1 MKRIIALLLVVLFAV
16 SLSACNFN
24 DLYDGEDAEAPTADL
39 PEKDPVTAIP
49 PESSE
54 TEKNSGT
61 AIPPENSETE
71 KNSDTA
77 NPPENSETEKY
88 PSENR
93 LISAYK
99 DSNPNYTDASV
110 MYYYGIYNNN
120 VVAMMDHGGN
130 YFGEIWSEKIGE
142 TSIEYRNSNRIV
154 VLIENNTFL
163 TLTEA
168 YGQGLLTDAD
178 IADIAAKHKG
188 FLK

>member
-1 MKRIIALLLVVLFAV
+1 MKRIIAVLFVLLFVV

-24 DLYDGEDAEAPTADL
+24 NLYDGENAEAPTADL
-39 PEKDPVTAIP
+39 PEK
-49 PESSE
+49 
-54 TEKNSGT
+54 NSGT
-61 AIPPENSETE
+61 AI
-71 KNSDTA
+71 
-77 NPPENSETEKY
+77 PPENSETEKY

-93 LISAYK
+93 LISSYK
-99 DSNPNYTDASV
+99 DSNPNYTDVSV
-110 MYYYGIYNNN
+110 MYYYGIYNDN

-142 TSIEYRNSNRIV
+142 TSIEYRNSNRIL

-168 YGQGLLTDAD
+168 YSQGLLTDAD

>member
-1 MKRIIALLLVVLFAV
+1 MKRIIALLLVLLFVV

-39 PEKDPVTAIP
+39 PEKESVTAIP
-49 PESSE
+49 PES
-54 TEKNSGT
+54 
-61 AIPPENSETE
+61 
-71 KNSDTA
+71 
-77 NPPENSETEKY
+77 SETEKY

-93 LISAYK
+93 LISSYK

-142 TSIEYRNSNRIV
+142 TNIEYRDSNRIL

-168 YGQGLLTDAD
+168 YSQGLLTDAD
-178 IADIAAKHKG
+178 IADIAAKHKE

>member
-1 MKRIIALLLVVLFAV
+1 MNDIEAEVMKRGIALLLLLLLVV

-39 PEKDPVTAIP
+39 PEKDFVTAIP
-49 PESSE
+49 PES
-54 TEKNSGT
+54 
-61 AIPPENSETE
+61 
-71 KNSDTA
+71 
-77 NPPENSETEKY
+77 SETEKY

-93 LISAYK
+93 LISSYK

-110 MYYYGIYNNN
+110 MYYYGIYNDN

-142 TSIEYRNSNRIV
+142 TSIEYRNSNRIL

-168 YGQGLLTDAD
+168 YSQGLLTDAD
-178 IADIAAKHKG
+178 IADIAAKHKE

>member
-1 MKRIIALLLVVLFAV
+1 MNDIEAEVMKRGIALLLFLLLVV

-39 PEKDPVTAIP
+39 PEKESVTAIS
-49 PESSE
+49 PES
-54 TEKNSGT
+54 
-61 AIPPENSETE
+61 
-71 KNSDTA
+71 
-77 NPPENSETEKY
+77 SETEKY

-93 LISAYK
+93 LISSYK

-168 YGQGLLTDAD
+168 YGQGLLSDAD

>member
-16 SLSACNFN
+16 SLSACDFN
-24 DLYDGEDAEAPTADL
+24 DLYGGEDAEAPTADL
-39 PEKDPVTAIP
+39 PEKDSVTAIS
-49 PESSE
+49 PES
-54 TEKNSGT
+54 
-61 AIPPENSETE
+61 
-71 KNSDTA
+71 
-77 NPPENSETEKY
+77 SETEKY

-93 LISAYK
+93 LISSYK
-99 DSNPNYTDASV
+99 DSNPYYTDASV

-142 TSIEYRNSNRIV
+142 TNIEYRDSNRV
-154 VLIENNTFL
+154 LVLIENNTFL

-168 YGQGLLTDAD
+168 YGQGLLSDAD
-178 IADIAAKHKG
+178 IADISAKHKG

>member
-1 MKRIIALLLVVLFAV
+1 MKRIIALLLVLLFVV

-39 PEKDPVTAIP
+39 PEKESVTAIP
-49 PESSE
+49 PES
-54 TEKNSGT
+54 
-61 AIPPENSETE
+61 
-71 KNSDTA
+71 
-77 NPPENSETEKY
+77 SETEKY

-93 LISAYK
+93 LISSYK

-110 MYYYGIYNNN
+110 KYYYGIYNDN
-120 VVAMMDHGGN
+120 VVAMIDHGGN

-142 TSIEYRNSNRIV
+142 TSIEYRDSNRIL

-168 YGQGLLTDAD
+168 YGQGLLSDAD

>member
-1 MKRIIALLLVVLFAV
+1 MNDIEAEVMKRGIVLLLFLLLVV

-39 PEKDPVTAIP
+39 PEKDSVTALP
-49 PESSE
+49 PAS
-54 TEKNSGT
+54 
-61 AIPPENSETE
+61 
-71 KNSDTA
+71 
-77 NPPENSETEKY
+77 SETEKY

-93 LISAYK
+93 LISSYK

-130 YFGEIWSEKIGE
+130 YFGEIWSEKLGE
-142 TSIEYRNSNRIV
+142 NSIEYRNSNRIV

-178 IADIAAKHKG
+178 IADIAAKHKE

>member
-1 MKRIIALLLVVLFAV
+1 MKRIIALLLIALFAV
-16 SLSACNFN
+16 SLSACDVN
-24 DLYDGEDAEAPTADL
+24 DPDDDKATADL
-39 PEKDPVTAIP
+39 SDQT
-49 PESSE
+49 
-54 TEKNSGT
+54 SG
-61 AIPPENSETE
+61 
-71 KNSDTA
+71 
-77 NPPENSETEKY
+77 ETEKY

-93 LISAYK
+93 LISAYQ
-99 DSNPNYTDASV
+99 DSNPNYTDARV
-110 MYYYGIYNNN
+110 MYYYGIYNDN

-168 YGQGLLTDAD
+168 YGQGLLSDAD

>member
-1 MKRIIALLLVVLFAV
+1 MKRIIALLLIALFAV
-16 SLSACNFN
+16 SLSACDFN
-24 DLYDGEDAEAPTADL
+24 ELYGGENAETPTADL
-39 PEKDPVTAIP
+39 PEKDSVTALP
-49 PESSE
+49 PASS
-54 TEKNSGT
+54 
-61 AIPPENSETE
+61 A
-71 KNSDTA
+71 
-77 NPPENSETEKY
+77 TEKY

-110 MYYYGIYNNN
+110 MYYYGIYNDN

-168 YGQGLLTDAD
+168 YGQGLLSDAD

>member
-1 MKRIIALLLVVLFAV
+1 MKRIIALLLIALFAV
-16 SLSACNFN
+16 SLSAYNFN
-24 DLYDGEDAEAPTADL
+24 DLYDSEDAETPTADL
-39 PEKDPVTAIP
+39 PEKDSVTALP
-49 PESSE
+49 PASS
-54 TEKNSGT
+54 
-61 AIPPENSETE
+61 A
-71 KNSDTA
+71 
-77 NPPENSETEKY
+77 TEKY

-110 MYYYGIYNNN
+110 MYYYGIYNDN

-168 YGQGLLTDAD
+168 VSQQALSVGKPIDYVKKGQS
-178 IADIAAKHKG
+178 HKEIR
-188 FLK
+188 

>member
-24 DLYDGEDAEAPTADL
+24 DLYDSEDAEAPTADL
-39 PEKDPVTAIP
+39 PEKDSVTAIS

-54 TEKNSGT
+54 TAEAPTADMPEKDSVT
-61 AIPPENSETE
+61 AISTE
-71 KNSDTA
+71 S
-77 NPPENSETEKY
+77 SETEKY

-110 MYYYGIYNNN
+110 MYYYGIYNDN

-142 TSIEYRNSNRIV
+142 TSIEYRNSNRIL

-168 YGQGLLTDAD
+168 YGQGLFSDAD

>member
-1 MKRIIALLLVVLFAV
+1 MLPKNEKGEDTMKRIIALLLIALFAV

-24 DLYDGEDAEAPTADL
+24 DLYDGEDAEAPTADM
-39 PEKDPVTAIP
+39 PEKDSVTAIS
-49 PESSE
+49 PES
-54 TEKNSGT
+54 
-61 AIPPENSETE
+61 
-71 KNSDTA
+71 
-77 NPPENSETEKY
+77 SETEKY

-93 LISAYK
+93 LISSYK

-142 TSIEYRNSNRIV
+142 TSIEYRNSNRIL

-168 YGQGLLTDAD
+168 YSQGLLSDAD